1 MANLGDLING
11 ANTQYGLPPGYLN
24 TVANIESSGNPN
36 AGNGSAKGLFQFI
49 PSTAAHY
56 GLANP
61 YDPAAASD
69 AAGRLSRDNYAA
81 LSKALGRAPSA
92 EELYLGHQQGAS
104 GAAKLLLNPN
114 APAANA
120 VGASAVLNN
129 GGTADMTGGQF
140 AALWARKYDGRSG
153 AKLPFFA
160 AASGMPDGGTPR
172 PAAPPSAGSAPEGV
186 YANAP
191 AAAPQQDD
199 TTALAAALSAPAR
212 PAASPL
218 AALYAQQSAQQQ
230 AAAQAQRA
238 ALLGSARIAPTQQ
251 IT

>member
-1 MANLGDLING
+1 MASLGDLING
-11 ANTQYGLPPGYLN
+11 ANAQYGLPPGYLN

-36 AGNGSAKGLFQFI
+36 AGNGSAKGLYQFI

-69 AAGRLSRDNYAA
+69 AAGRLSRDNYVA
-81 LSKALGRAPSA
+81 LSRALGRAPTQ
-92 EELYLGHQQGAS
+92 EELYLGHQQGAG
-104 GAAKLLLNPN
+104 GAAGLLTHPN
-114 APAANA
+114 DPAASIVGLKA
-120 VGASAVLNN
+120 VTSN

-140 AALWARKYDGRSG
+140 AALWARKYDSHSG

-160 AASGMPDGGTPR
+160 AASGMPDGSSPRSAGT
-172 PAAPPSAGSAPEGV
+172 PSAGSVPEGV

-191 AAAPQQDD
+191 SAAPQGSDAS
-199 TTALAAALSAPAR
+199 ALAAALATPAQ

-238 ALLGSARIAPTQQ
+238 ALIGSAQIAPTQQ
-251 IT
+251 IG